1 MRAGAR
7 SVTATFAALAAIM
20 IAACND
26 PMQDRGRIKPLEPS
40 TVFPNGMSARPIV
53 PGTIPR
59 GGLVTDTFLDEGR
72 IGGVLA
78 DRFPMPVTQELL
90 DRGRDR
96 YGIFCAPCH
105 DATGSG
111 RGMVVRRGFR
121 TPASFHEQR
130 LRDVADGHFVD
141 AMRNGFG
148 AMPSY
153 RAQVGPNDRW
163 AITAWIR
170 VLQLSQRAPVSLLTA
185 DERTRLEELRR

>member
-1 MRAGAR
+1 
-7 SVTATFAALAAIM
+7 TL
-20 IAACND
+20 
-26 PMQDRGRIKPLEPS
+26 
-40 TVFPNGMSARPIV
+40 
-53 PGTIPR
+53 
-59 GGLVTDTFLDEGR
+59 DTHLDEGR
-72 IGGVLA
+72 IAGVLA
-78 DRFPMPVTQELL
+78 DRFPMPVTSELV

-111 RGMVVRRGFR
+111 RGMLVRRGFR
-121 TPASFHEQR
+121 APASFHEQR
-130 LRDVADGHFVD
+130 LRDVPDGHFVD

-153 RAQVGPNDRW
+153 RAQVGPADRW

-185 DERTRLEELRR
+185 GERPRLEELRR